1 MQEQEALLTDIE
13 ALLSPQGISLLEF
26 VVSRHHGSVQVRAVI
41 HVATGTGIAECS
53 KAHKLI
59 AARLAEAHGIE
70 EPFIEVSSPG
80 IDRQFRSRREYVVFA
95 GSRIRFILEGE
106 SEWQRARLIGIEG
119 DIVSLETAAGVLAL
133 PFATIGKARL
143 DSTSEGD

>member
-1 MQEQEALLTDIE
+1 MQEQEAIVADIE
-13 ALLSPQGISLLEF
+13 TLLSGQGLQVLEF
-26 VVSRHHGSVQVRAVI
+26 SLARSHGSVQVRAV
-41 HVATGTGIAECS
+41 VFSPSGTGIAECS